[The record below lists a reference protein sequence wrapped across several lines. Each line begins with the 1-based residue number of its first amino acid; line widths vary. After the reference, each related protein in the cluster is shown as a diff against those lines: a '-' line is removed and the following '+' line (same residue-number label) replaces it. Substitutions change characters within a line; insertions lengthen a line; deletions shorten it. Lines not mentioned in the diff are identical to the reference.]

1 MEKKFKLKDDP
12 LIGQKLLNK
21 FTIIKKLG
29 EGSFGL
35 IYSAKSQ
42 HNWYAVKLEQRNHG
56 QNLLENEACIMCYL
70 KGKRIPSIK
79 LYAHD
84 HNFNILVMEL
94 MGKSLEEIFESLPNK
109 KMSIN
114 CVCKLGIQMLQ
125 ILEHIHNR
133 HIIHRDIKPDNFVM
147 GRGDKSKYVYL
158 LDFGLAKKYRS
169 STTLLHYRMIKKKN
183 LTGTARYA
191 SINALNGLTQSR
203 RDDLE
208 AVGYVLMYFLKG
220 KLPWQGLRLKNKE
233 DRYHKIMEIKRDTS
247 PGQLCHGFPDEF
259 KKYVEYTRNLEYED
273 DPDYDMLKNLF
284 KNILIKENINKDNFY
299 IYDWDIENKYLNTIT
314 TNNTSHKAVLDKEEK
329 EKEKNFYN
337 KYKYNKYNI
346 IDTKYNYTNQINE
359 TEGDKDKDKNFS
371 IRLKNTK
378 EDFYNSQILYYPN
391 YKNIMNTEEKIMKYK
406 NKKIMKDFE
415 DDFDYQNIMEMTD
428 EGKSNDNKKLPNVF
442 GYIHSKGQLENKI
455 QINQSH
461 QNHQNHNQIEIKKE
475 QDENHCIIF

>member
-1 MEKKFKLKDDP
+1 MEKKYKLKEDP

-42 HNWYAVKLEQRNHG
+42 HNWYAVKLEQRNRG
-56 QNLLENEACIMCYL
+56 QNLLENEACIMSYL
-70 KGKRIPSIK
+70 KGKRIPQIK
-79 LYAHD
+79 LYAHET
-84 HNFNILVMEL
+84 NFNILIMEL

-109 KMSIN
+109 TMSVN

-125 ILEHIHNR
+125 ILEYIHNK

-147 GRGDKSKYVYL
+147 GRGEKAKYLYL

-169 STTLLHYRMIKKKN
+169 STTLLHYRMTKKKN

-208 AVGYVLMYFLKG
+208 AVGYVLIYFLKG

-247 PGQLCHGFPDEF
+247 PAQLCHGFPKEF

-273 DPDYDMLKNLF
+273 DPDYDMLKKLF
-284 KNILIKENINKDNFY
+284 QNILINEKINKDNY
-299 IYDWDIENKYLNTIT
+299 YLYDWDIDNKYLNTIT
-314 TNNTSHKAVLDKEEK
+314 TNNTSHKAVFDKEGK
-329 EKEKNFYN
+329 QKNFYG
-337 KYKYNKYNI
+337 KYLYNKLENKFNLRK
-346 IDTKYNYTNQINE
+346 DN
-359 TEGDKDKDKNFS
+359 TEGDRNFS
-371 IRLKNTK
+371 IKAKKTK
-378 EDFYNSQILYYPN
+378 EDFYSSQILYYPK
-391 YKNIMNTEEKIMKYK
+391 YKKFINTEEKIVKYRNSNNIK
-406 NKKIMKDFE
+406 LTETNNRTNEVQFNDDIDF
-415 DDFDYQNIMEMTD
+415 QNIMEMTD
-428 EGKSNDNKKLPNVF
+428 ESKINDVKKLPNVF
-442 GYIHSKGQLENKI
+442 GYVHSKVQLEKKS
-455 QINQSH
+455 QSNQ
-461 QNHQNHNQIEIKKE
+461 IKKE
-475 QDENHCIIF
+475 EKNEKEDEKENNCIIF

>member
-42 HNWYAVKLEQRNHG
+42 HNWYAIKLEHRNRC
-56 QNLLENEACIMCYL
+56 QNLLENEACIMNYL

-79 LYAHD
+79 LFAHEP
-84 HNFNILVMEL
+84 NFNILVMEL
-94 MGKSLEEIFESLPNK
+94 MGKSLEQIFESLPNK
-109 KMSIN
+109 KMTIN
-114 CVCKLGIQMLQ
+114 CVCKIGIQMLQ
-125 ILEHIHNR
+125 ILEYIHNK

-169 STTLLHYRMIKKKN
+169 STTLMHYRMIKKKN

-247 PGQLCHGFPDEF
+247 PSQLCHGFPKEF

-284 KNILIKENINKDNFY
+284 KNILINENVSKDNFY

-314 TNNTSHKAVLDKEEK
+314 TNNTSHKAVFDKEEK
-329 EKEKNFYN
+329 EKNFFN
-337 KYKYNKYNI
+337 KYKYNI
-346 IDTKYNYTNQINE
+346 IDTKNNYTNKINE
-359 TEGDKDKDKNFS
+359 TEGDKNFS
-371 IRLKNTK
+371 IKAKKTK
-378 EDFYNSQILYYPN
+378 EDFYSSQILYYPN
-391 YKNIMNTEEKIMKYK
+391 YKKIMNTEEKMIKYTN
-406 NKKIMKDFE
+406 NKIKKEEKINISNEFD

-428 EGKSNDNKKLPNVF
+428 EGKSNDIKKLPNVF
-442 GYIHSKGQLENKI
+442 GYIHSKGQLEKQI
-455 QINQSH
+455 QNQ
-461 QNHQNHNQIEIKKE
+461 NQTQKE
-475 QDENHCIIF
+475 EDGNHCILF